1 MSTQVSRRPLRGEVT
16 PLPREDEA
24 YRETRQLTKPLAEI
38 TDVIV
43 EIPLPAEHRDE
54 DRLRA
59 IASKYDST
67 R

>member
-1 MSTQVSRRPLRGEVT
+1 
-16 PLPREDEA
+16 
-24 YRETRQLTKPLAEI
+24 LTKPLAEI